1 MEFKRCQRCGS
12 FYASNNDI
20 CYNCQAKD
28 SYEMSKLKNFFEEN
42 DNIQSIEELSSYTG
56 ISVKNLN
63 RFMNTGEFSSMNH
76 FDNNK

>member
-20 CYNCQAKD
+20 CYNCQIKD
-28 SYEMSKLKNFFEEN
+28 SYEISKLKNYFEEN
-42 DNIQSIEELSSYTG
+42 QNIESIEELSSYTG

-63 RFMNTGEFSSMNH
+63 RFMNNGEFNNISYL
-76 FDNNK
+76 DNNK